1 MVLRQSK
8 SDVIIISGV
17 AGSNLASMNLSQQ
30 VNLQV
35 NVPLSDLICG
45 VCNEMYN
52 FNDSTRKPMI
62 LCRNRHTV
70 CNSCFSRL
78 VMCPTCRETKLEQ
91 SLTPGWDMPA
101 EPGAMARPH
110 PTAASPCRAPSTSAE
125 ERRPQNFLEQQQLS
139 PEPGMRIS
147 PHPAPV
153 SPTRMFIA
161 PNSSLA
167 VREVRD
173 IPKSEFD
180 ATQASLIREH
190 IDSSKSGNWPF
201 SYPRRTDP
209 NCSLQ

>member
-1 MVLRQSK
+1 M
-8 SDVIIISGV
+8 
-17 AGSNLASMNLSQQ
+17 SNL
-30 VNLQV
+30 
-35 NVPLSDLICG
+35 
-45 VCNEMYN
+45 
-52 FNDSTRKPMI
+52 
-62 LCRNRHTV
+62 
-70 CNSCFSRL
+70 
-78 VMCPTCRETKLEQ
+78 LEQ

-101 EPGAMARPH
+101 EPGAMAPPH
-110 PTAASPCRAPSTSAE
+110 PTAASPCRAYLAPSTSAE

-201 SYPRRTDP
+201 TIKLHICFNHFCLFYVRPLSHFDADIT
-209 NCSLQ
+209 